1 MPSRAV
7 VWFRRDLRTADHPAL
22 LAALDAADQ
31 VVPVFVVDRALLDG
45 RPSGPNR
52 RAFLHGALRSLA
64 RDLEA
69 LGGRLLVRE
78 GDPVQ
83 VIPALAREAAA
94 GAVFCSQELTP
105 YARRRD
111 TAVARAL
118 GADGRTLHPMPGL
131 YMSDFDELRTA
142 DGDPFRVYSPF
153 ARAAKAAAW
162 DDPLP
167 APPRVPVPEELGR
180 GDLWTA
186 SDPARRDRLRSP
198 TGGPDPA
205 AGGSGVGGVD
215 LGGDAGLG
223 TGPGGFDLDGAV
235 EVTPPDPAA
244 ALERLRWFVA
254 NRVDGYGRARNLM
267 AVDGT
272 SRLSPYLRFGLVS
285 PRQVAAAAGKGPPA
299 GPADGRNRSAEHP
312 RRAGDRETFVNEL
325 LWRDFYAY
333 VLYHRPESAWEHMR
347 PEFAGFP
354 FEDDPEGLAAWQQ
367 GRTGYPLVDAGMRQ
381 LTGQG
386 WVHNRARMVV
396 ASFLTKHLLVDWRE
410 GARFFLQHLMDGDL
424 ASNNGGWQWVAG
436 TGTDAAPYYRI
447 FNPVTQAERFDPT
460 GDYIRRWV
468 PELAKLQP
476 PAIFA
481 PWQAPA
487 SDLEAA
493 GVRLGTDYP
502 HPVVDHT
509 DARNR
514 ALARFQEVRARRP

>member
-7 VWFRRDLRTADHPAL
+7 VWFRRDLRVADHPAL

-31 VVPVFVVDRALLDG
+31 VVPVFVLDRTLLDG

-52 RAFLHGALRSLA
+52 RAFLRGALQALA

-83 VIPALAREAAA
+83 ALPALAREAAA
-94 GAVFCSQELTP
+94 DAVYCSREFTP

-111 TAVARAL
+111 AAVERAL
-118 GADGRTLHPMPGL
+118 RADGRALHAMPGL
-131 YMSDFDELRTA
+131 YLSDFDELRAT
-142 DGDPFRVYSPF
+142 DGAPFRVYSPF
-153 ARAAKAAAW
+153 ARAAKTAAW

-167 APPRVPVPEELGR
+167 APARVPVPDERDLTGPGTVGLGM
-180 GDLWTA
+180 
-186 SDPARRDRLRSP
+186 
-198 TGGPDPA
+198 A
-205 AGGSGVGGVD
+205 AGGSGAV
-215 LGGDAGLG
+215 
-223 TGPGGFDLDGAV
+223 PGAFDLDGAV
-235 EVTPPDPAA
+235 AMTPADPAA
-244 ALERLRWFVA
+244 ALERLGWFA
-254 NRVDGYGRARNLM
+254 DRRVDGYARARNFV
-267 AVDGT
+267 AADGT

-285 PRQVAAAAGKGPPA
+285 PRQVAAAVT
-299 GPADGRNRSAEHP
+299 GRGSRGGGGGRSAEHP

-333 VLYHRPESAWEHMR
+333 LLYHQPESAWRHLR
-347 PEFAGFP
+347 PSFARFQ
-354 FEDDPEGLAAWQQ
+354 FEDDPDGLAAWRE

-447 FNPVTQAERFDPT
+447 FNPVTQAEKFDPD

-468 PELAKLQP
+468 PELAKLEP

-481 PWQAPA
+481 PWQADA
-487 SDLEAA
+487 DLESA
-493 GVRLGTDYP
+493 GLRLGADYP
-502 HPVVDHT
+502 RPIVDHT
-509 DARNR
+509 TARDR
-514 ALARFQEVRARRP
+514 ALTRFQEASPRRG